1 MKHKGHKLKA
11 DPGTGELDKAYK
23 GSGRETYLRL
33 LRYVWPHRIPFAIAI
48 ASMVAYA
55 ATHTAFA
62 ALMKY
67 LLDDGF
73 VEQEEWVIR
82 VMPIAIIAIFFVRS
96 IAHFGSHYLMQWVG
110 WTVVTDIRKQMFRKY
125 LDLPTQDYD
134 HVSAGEMISKLAA
147 NTKKLAAA
155 ATQAITILVRDTVT
169 ILGLLAWMIYLSP
182 MLTLTLLLVVPLL
195 AAIVNSITK
204 KFRRVSRSIQQQM
217 YDVTHV
223 IEEAVQGNRVI
234 KIFGAQDYEQGQF
247 NRSAER
253 VRDMNLKMARTKASS
268 VPMVQFLVALVMA
281 GIVFLAGFEGVVETI
296 TVGTFVSFVTALM
309 LMFAPIK
316 KLTTVNAQIQTG
328 IAAGES
334 IFAILDRD
342 SEPDHGSRT
351 LERAEGH
358 VQFEDVTFAYTE
370 RAGNV
375 VEDVSFE
382 IAPGEVVAL
391 VGRSG
396 SGKTT
401 LANLLARFY
410 EPVDGRICLDGI
422 DIRDLKLANLRE
434 QISYV
439 GQDVTLF
446 NDSVANNIAFG
457 RASHSTREEV
467 EDAARAAQA
476 LDFIQELPEGMD
488 TMIGDNGIMLSGGQ
502 RQRIAIAR
510 ALLKDAPV
518 LILDEAT
525 SALDTESERWVKM
538 GLDRL
543 LENRTTLV
551 IAHRLSTIENA
562 NRIVV
567 MERGHVHETG
577 NHEELLARDGKY
589 AALYHMQFAGT
600 AEADTPPSEP

>member
-1 MKHKGHKLKA
+1 MKLRDRKLKA
-11 DPGTGELDKAYK
+11 DAGTGALDSTYK
-23 GSGRETYLRL
+23 GKGSETYLRL
-33 LRYVWPHRIPFAIAI
+33 LQHVRPHWLPFAIAI
-48 ASMVAYA
+48 GCMVLYG
-55 ATHTAFA
+55 ATHSAFA

-73 VEQEEWVIR
+73 VEQEQWVIR
-82 VMPIAIIAIFFVRS
+82 VMPIAIIAIFFARS

-110 WTVVTDIRKQMFRKY
+110 WTVVTDIRKRMFRKY
-125 LDLPTQDYD
+125 LELPTQDYD
-134 HVSAGEMISKLAA
+134 HVSSGEMISKLAA

-155 ATQAITILVRDTVT
+155 ATQAITIVVRDSVT
-169 ILGLLAWMIYLSP
+169 IIGLLAWMIYLSP
-182 MLTLTLLLVVPLL
+182 MLTLTLLLVVPVL
-195 AAIVNSITK
+195 AAIINSITK

-247 NRSAER
+247 DRSAER

-281 GIVFLAGFEGVVETI
+281 GIVFLAGFEGIVETI

-316 KLTTVNAQIQTG
+316 QLTTVNAQIQTG

-334 IFAILDRD
+334 VFAILDRD
-342 SEPDHGSRT
+342 SEPDHGTRT
-351 LERAEGH
+351 LDRAEGDVRFEH
-358 VQFEDVTFAYTE
+358 VSFAYNE
-370 RAGNV
+370 RKGDV
-375 VEDVSFE
+375 VQDVSFHV
-382 IAPGEVVAL
+382 APGEIVAL

-410 EPVDGRICLDGI
+410 EPREGRILLDGI
-422 DIRDLKLANLRE
+422 DIRDLRLHNLRD
-434 QISYV
+434 QVSYV

-457 RASHSTREEV
+457 HAGHSDREQIEI
-467 EDAARAAQA
+467 AARAAQA
-476 LDFIQELPEGMD
+476 MEFIEELPEGLD
-488 TMIGDNGIMLSGGQ
+488 TAIGDNGVMLSGGQ
-502 RQRIAIAR
+502 RQRLAIAR

-525 SALDTESERWVKM
+525 SALDTESERWVQA
-538 GLDRL
+538 GLERL

-562 NRIVV
+562 DRIVV
-567 MERGHVHETG
+567 MQRGKVAESGSHA
-577 NHEELLARDGKY
+577 ELLARDGVY
-589 AALYHMQFAGT
+589 AGLHRMQFRDV
-600 AEADTPPSEP
+600 AEADD

>member
-1 MKHKGHKLKA
+1 MKHKDKKLKA
-11 DPGTGELDKAYK
+11 DPGTGVFDREYRGK
-23 GSGRETYLRL
+23 GGETYHRL
-33 LRYVWPHRIPFAIAI
+33 LQYVRPYWVPFAIAI
-48 ASMVAYA
+48 ACMVLYA

-73 VEQEEWVIR
+73 VEQEDWVIR
-82 VMPIAIIAIFFVRS
+82 VMPLAIIGVFFVRS
-96 IAHFGSHYLMQWVG
+96 IGHFGSHYLMQFVG

-125 LDLPTQDYD
+125 LELPTQDYD
-134 HVSAGEMISKLAA
+134 RVSSGEMISKLAT
-147 NTKKLAAA
+147 NTKKLSAA
-155 ATQAITILVRDTVT
+155 ATQAITIVVRDTVT

-182 MLTLTLLLVVPLL
+182 ILTLTLLLVVPVL

-204 KFRRVSRSIQQQM
+204 KFRRVSRNIQQQM

-223 IEEAVQGNRVI
+223 IEEAVEGNRVI

-247 NRSAER
+247 DRSAER

-281 GIVFLAGFEGVVETI
+281 GIVFLAGFEGIVEAI

-309 LMFAPIK
+309 LMFTPIK

-334 IFAILDRD
+334 IFAILDRA
-342 SEPDHGSRT
+342 SEPDTGTRT
-351 LERAEGH
+351 LDRAEG
-358 VQFEDVTFAYTE
+358 DVRFDEVSFAYS
-370 RAGNV
+370 AAKGDV
-375 VEDVSFE
+375 VREVDLH
-382 IAPGEVVAL
+382 IAPGEIVAL

-410 EPVDGRICLDGI
+410 EPREGRILLDGV
-422 DIRDLKLANLRE
+422 DIRELKLDNLRE

-446 NDSVANNIAFG
+446 NDTLANNIAFG
-457 RASHSTREEV
+457 RVGHSTRAEIE
-467 EDAARAAQA
+467 AAAQA
-476 LDFIQELPEGMD
+476 AQAQEFIDELPEGMD
-488 TMIGDNGIMLSGGQ
+488 TEIGDNGIMLSGGQ
-502 RQRIAIAR
+502 RQRVAIAR

-525 SALDTESERWVKM
+525 SALDTESERWVQM
-538 GLDRL
+538 GLERL

-551 IAHRLSTIENA
+551 IAHRLSTVEHADRIA
-562 NRIVV
+562 VMQKGRIV
-567 MERGHVHETG
+567 ESGTHA
-577 NHEELLARDGKY
+577 ELLAKEGTY
-589 AALYHMQFAGT
+589 AGLYRMQFS
-600 AEADTPPSEP
+600 D

>member
-1 MKHKGHKLKA
+1 MKHKGQKLKA
-11 DPGTGELDKAYK
+11 DPGTGALDSTYEGK
-23 GSGRETYLRL
+23 GGETYLRL
-33 LRYVWPHRIPFAIAI
+33 LRYVRPHWVPFAIAI
-48 ASMVAYA
+48 ASMVVYA
-55 ATHTAFA
+55 ATHSAFA

-73 VEQEEWVIR
+73 VQQEDWVIR
-82 VMPIAIIAIFFVRS
+82 VMPIAIIAIFFARS

-125 LDLPTQDYD
+125 LELPTQDYD
-134 HVSAGEMISKLAA
+134 RVSSGEMISKLAA

-155 ATQAITILVRDTVT
+155 ATQAITIVVRDTLT
-169 ILGLLAWMIYLSP
+169 IVGLLAWMVYLSP
-182 MLTLTLLLVVPLL
+182 ILTLTLLLVVPVL
-195 AAIVNSITK
+195 AAIINSITK
-204 KFRRVSRSIQQQM
+204 KFRRVSRNIQQQM

-234 KIFGAQDYEQGQF
+234 KIFGAQDYEQNQF
-247 NRSAER
+247 DRSAER

-281 GIVFLAGFEGVVETI
+281 GIVFLAGFEGIVETV

-309 LMFAPIK
+309 LMFTPIK
-316 KLTTVNAQIQTG
+316 QLTTVNAQIQTG

-334 IFAILDRD
+334 VFAILDRD
-342 SEPDHGSRT
+342 SEPDRGTRT
-351 LERAEGH
+351 LERAEGDVRFDH
-358 VQFEDVTFAYTE
+358 VSFAYNE
-370 RAGNV
+370 RKGDV
-375 VEDVSFE
+375 VDDVSFH
-382 IAPGEVVAL
+382 IAPGEIVAL

-410 EPVDGRICLDGI
+410 EPREGRILLDGI
-422 DIRDLKLANLRE
+422 DIRDLRLRNLRE

-457 RASHSTREEV
+457 YAGHATRKQI

-476 LDFIQELPEGMD
+476 MEFIEELPEGMD
-488 TMIGDNGIMLSGGQ
+488 TAIGDNGVMLSGGQ
-502 RQRIAIAR
+502 RQRLAIAR

-525 SALDTESERWVKM
+525 SALDTESERWVQA
-538 GLDRL
+538 GLERL

-562 NRIVV
+562 DRIVV
-567 MERGHVHETG
+567 MQRGGVAESG
-577 NHEELLARDGKY
+577 SHEELLARDGIY
-589 AALYHMQFAGT
+589 AGLHRMQFRE
-600 AEADTPPSEP
+600 AEEPGA